1 MTHLAGTLFFF
12 LHFNTSVN
20 NMGSADRGRR
30 KPESYCIN
38 DSGAPARAKRAWD
51 RAPYPWNMVN
61 LFSFGCHVIDRA
73 YVRTRLQIVWV
84 G

>member
-1 MTHLAGTLFFF
+1 MTHLAGALLLLFF

-38 DSGAPARAKRAWD
+38 D
-51 RAPYPWNMVN
+51 
-61 LFSFGCHVIDRA
+61 I
-73 YVRTRLQIVWV
+73 
-84 G
+84 